1 MNAEG
6 MEVNSRMA
14 IWFGLYGLVIIDI
27 LFITISLLFS
37 LPDDLERA
45 MMLFDFCVCIL
56 LLAEWVINFYFSSPK
71 LEFLKQKDNWIS
83 LIASIPFDV
92 IFTVVIPDLEIFR
105 FLGLLRFLRVLILI
119 KRFDTFEKFIKKSN
133 LDKIIAAMFLIVVI
147 FTALLYA
154 FGTTY
159 GLFDD
164 FYFVIVTLT
173 TVGYGDVVPQTY
185 AEKVIALILIIIG
198 IFVFSTITAA
208 ISSVF
213 TDRILED
220 DDNHIVTSIESSMEE
235 KFEILEGR
243 LKNVSEENEML
254 KNEIKELKEIIKNK

>member
-1 MNAEG
+1 
-6 MEVNSRMA
+6 MESNSRMA

-45 MMLFDFCVCIL
+45 MML
-56 LLAEWVINFYFSSPK
+56 INFYFSSPK

-92 IFTVVIPDLEIFR
+92 IFTVVIPELEIFR

-185 AEKVIALILIIIG
+185 AEIL
-198 IFVFSTITAA
+198 
-208 ISSVF
+208 
-213 TDRILED
+213 
-220 DDNHIVTSIESSMEE
+220 
-235 KFEILEGR
+235 
-243 LKNVSEENEML
+243 
-254 KNEIKELKEIIKNK
+254 

>member
-1 MNAEG
+1 M
-6 MEVNSRMA
+6 
-14 IWFGLYGLVIIDI
+14 
-27 LFITISLLFS
+27 
-37 LPDDLERA
+37 
-45 MMLFDFCVCIL
+45 
-56 LLAEWVINFYFSSPK
+56 
-71 LEFLKQKDNWIS
+71 
-83 LIASIPFDV
+83 
-92 IFTVVIPDLEIFR
+92 IFTVVIPELEIFR

-213 TDRILED
+213 TNRILED

>member
-1 MNAEG
+1 MNNEG

-27 LFITISLLFS
+27 LFITISLLFDI
-37 LPDDLERA
+37 PDDLEQG

-56 LLAEWVINFYFSSPK
+56 LLAEWCINLYFSSPK
-71 LEFLKQKDNWIS
+71 LAFLKQMDNWIS
-83 LIASIPFDV
+83 LISSIPFDLICSV
-92 IFTVVIPDLEIFR
+92 FVPEMGILR
-105 FLGLLRFLRVLILI
+105 CLGLLRFLRVIVLMN
-119 KRFDTFEKFIKKSN
+119 RFDSFEKFIKKSN

-147 FTALLYA
+147 FTALLYV
-154 FGTTY
+154 FGSTY

-185 AEKVIALILIIIG
+185 MEKVIALILIIIG

-213 TDRILED
+213 TNRILED
-220 DDNHIVTSIESSMEE
+220 DDNHIVTSIEGTIEE

-243 LKNVSEENEML
+243 LKSVSEENDML

>member
-1 MNAEG
+1 

-27 LFITISLLFS
+27 LFITISLLFDI
-37 LPDDLERA
+37 PDDLEQG

-56 LLAEWVINFYFSSPK
+56 LLAEWCINLYFSSPK
-71 LEFLKQKDNWIS
+71 LAFLKQRDNWIS
-83 LIASIPFDV
+83 LISSIPFD
-92 IFTVVIPDLEIFR
+92 
-105 FLGLLRFLRVLILI
+105 LIC
-119 KRFDTFEKFIKKSN
+119 SV
-133 LDKIIAAMFLIVVI
+133 KIIAAMFLIVVI
-147 FTALLYA
+147 FTALLYV
-154 FGTTY
+154 FGSTY

-185 AEKVIALILIIIG
+185 MEKVIALILIIIG

-213 TDRILED
+213 TNRILED
-220 DDNHIVTSIESSMEE
+220 DDNHIVTSIEGTIEE

-243 LKNVSEENEML
+243 LKSVSEENDML